1 MIKPKRLK
9 KGDTVGVVTPASPID
24 SSRLR
29 RGIER
34 LQGWGYKVKIHPSA
48 YSRRGYLAGEDY
60 ARAQALN
67 EIFADEE
74 VDAIFCAR
82 GGYGS
87 VRILPLIDYDNIKR
101 NPKIFLGYS
110 DITSLHLATYRKT
123 RLVTFLGPMVQ
134 TELSKRMPIYNRD
147 SLLGTLSDKTSRVP
161 LRNPKGMRSWRILRG
176 GVAEGILLGGNLT
189 LIAMLAGTPYMP
201 ELKGKILFI
210 EDTDEEPSSIDGML
224 FQLKLAGLLDK
235 ISGLVI
241 GQFTNCK
248 PTKSG
253 RPSLSI
259 TQILRDVLAR
269 TDYPVIYNFACGHG
283 RYICTLPLG
292 IRARI
297 DTEKRIFTLLESGV
311 M

>member
-1 MIKPKRLK
+1 MIKPRRLK
-9 KGDTVGVVTPASPID
+9 KGDTIGVVTPASPID
-24 SSRLR
+24 RSRLR
-29 RGIER
+29 RGVET
-34 LQGWGYKVKIHPSA
+34 LETWGYKVKIHPFV
-48 YSRRGYLAGEDY
+48 YNRRGYLAGDDY
-60 ARAQALN
+60 SRAQALN
-67 EIFADEE
+67 EIFADPE
-74 VDAIFCAR
+74 VKAVFCGR

-87 VRILPLIDYDNIKR
+87 ARILPYIDYHSIKSH
-101 NPKIFLGYS
+101 PKVLLGYS
-110 DITSLHLATYRKT
+110 DITCLHLAIYKKT

-147 SLLGTLSDKTSRVP
+147 SLLNALSDKKSKAP
-161 LRNPKGMRSWRILRG
+161 LRNPKGMRSWQILRS

-201 ELKGKILFI
+201 ELRGKILFI

-259 TQILRDVLAR
+259 TQILRDVLAG